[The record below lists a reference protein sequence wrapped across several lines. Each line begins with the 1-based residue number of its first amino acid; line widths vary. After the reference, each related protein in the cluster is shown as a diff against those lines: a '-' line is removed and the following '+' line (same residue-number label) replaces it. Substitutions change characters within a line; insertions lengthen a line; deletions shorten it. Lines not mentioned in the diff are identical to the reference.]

1 MVTVKDLFKKEREA
15 WLESARLAAKEL
27 LEDKPLITI
36 EDVLK
41 VCPRPEYIHRNTTG
55 KVFNNDFQPVGWR
68 KSKRPIMNG
77 RFVRIWRLKDGRYQ
91 SRRSESQRC

>member
-1 MVTVKDLFKKEREA
+1 MVTVKDLFKKEREV

-77 RFVRIWRLKDGRYQ
+77 RFVRIWRLKDGRNQ
-91 SRRSESQRC
+91 SRRFES

>member
-15 WLESARLAAKEL
+15 WLENARLAAKEL
-27 LEDKPLITI
+27 LEEKPLITI
-36 EDVLK
+36 EDVLR

-77 RFVRIWRLKDGRYQ
+77 RFVRIWRLKDGRNQ
-91 SRRSESQRC
+91 SRRFES

>member
-77 RFVRIWRLKDGRYQ
+77 RFVRIWRLKDGRDQ
-91 SRRSESQRC
+91 SRRSES

>member
-77 RFVRIWRLKDGRYQ
+77 RFVRIWRLRDGRNQ
-91 SRRSESQRC
+91 SRRSES

>member
-15 WLESARLAAKEL
+15 WLESARLTAKEL

-77 RFVRIWRLKDGRYQ
+77 RFVRIWRLKDGRDQ
-91 SRRSESQRC
+91 SRRSES

>member
-77 RFVRIWRLKDGRYQ
+77 RFVRIWRLKDGRNQ
-91 SRRSESQRC
+91 SRRSES

>member
-15 WLESARLAAKEL
+15 WLENARLAAKEL

-41 VCPRPEYIHRNTTG
+41 ACPRPEYIHRNTTG

-77 RFVRIWRLKDGRYQ
+77 RFVRIWRLKDGRNQ
-91 SRRSESQRC
+91 SRRFES

>member
-27 LEDKPLITI
+27 LEESPLITI

-77 RFVRIWRLKDGRYQ
+77 RFVRIWRLKDGRDQ
-91 SRRSESQRC
+91 SRRSES

>member
-27 LEDKPLITI
+27 LEESPLITI

-77 RFVRIWRLKDGRYQ
+77 RFVRIWRLKDGRNQ
-91 SRRSESQRC
+91 SRRSES

>member
-15 WLESARLAAKEL
+15 WLESSRLAAKEL
-27 LEDKPLITI
+27 LEESPLITI

-77 RFVRIWRLKDGRYQ
+77 RFVRIWRLKDGRNQ
-91 SRRSESQRC
+91 SRRSES

>member
-91 SRRSESQRC
+91 SRRSES

>member
-15 WLESARLAAKEL
+15 WLENARLTAKEL

-77 RFVRIWRLKDGRYQ
+77 RFVRIWRLKDGRDQ
-91 SRRSESQRC
+91 SRRSES

>member
-1 MVTVKDLFKKEREA
+1 MVTIKDLFKKEREA

-77 RFVRIWRLKDGRYQ
+77 RFVRIWRLKDGRDQ
-91 SRRSESQRC
+91 SRRSES

>member
-77 RFVRIWRLKDGRYQ
+77 RFVRIWRLKDGRNQ
-91 SRRSESQRC
+91 SRRFES

>member
-77 RFVRIWRLKDGRYQ
+77 RFVRIWRLKDGRNQ
-91 SRRSESQRC
+91 SRRSEG

>member
-27 LEDKPLITI
+27 LEERTLITI

-77 RFVRIWRLKDGRYQ
+77 RFVRIWRLKDGRNQ
-91 SRRSESQRC
+91 SRRSES

>member
-1 MVTVKDLFKKEREA
+1 MVTVKDLFKKEREV

-55 KVFNNDFQPVGWR
+55 KVLNNDFQPVGWR

-77 RFVRIWRLKDGRYQ
+77 RFVRIWRLKDDRDQ
-91 SRRSESQRC
+91 SRRSES

>member
-15 WLESARLAAKEL
+15 WLENARLAAKEL

-36 EDVLK
+36 EDILK

-77 RFVRIWRLKDGRYQ
+77 RFVRIWRLKDGRDQ
-91 SRRSESQRC
+91 SRRSES